1 LLTALYEVYRIDPLW
16 ILIGPGSAPIRA
28 DARPDP
34 ALVED
39 VVLAVDAWLRRRRK
53 TLPSAKKAQL
63 IRLLYEHFLSTGEID
78 AKYMDTLV
86 SLAA

>member
-1 LLTALYEVYRIDPLW
+1 
-16 ILIGPGSAPIRA
+16 
-28 DARPDP
+28 
-34 ALVED
+34 VED